1 MPVTRTKQK
10 TGLMGAFS
18 PASPAA
24 HLLGCSVGNDWISIT
39 GDELRNTVQS
49 RAAFANDGE
58 KKKRY
63 VYKNKS
69 DFPHGRFLQL
79 PADFT
84 GGSSKSFPC
93 GVEPLGCRIR
103 LAGDGESPWRVKEK
117 VSRMILTFVCVCVCV
132 G

>member
-49 RAAFANDGE
+49 RAAFANDG
-58 KKKRY
+58 KKKNYMYIKIKVISRMAGFC
-63 VYKNKS
+63 S
-69 DFPHGRFLQL
+69 CLL
-79 PADFT
+79 ISPAAAQKAFHVEWNHRAV
-84 GGSSKSFPC
+84 GSAW
-93 GVEPLGCRIR
+93 LGMANH
-103 LAGDGESPWRVKEK
+103 LGESRRKFLE
-117 VSRMILTFVCVCVCV
+117 
-132 G
+132 